1 MFAQTIPENPI
12 ELECATGTGPWSVRI
27 KAADGTS
34 ANSAVAIA
42 ETNGLTSHQW

>member
-1 MFAQTIPENPI
+1 MLAQTIPENPI
-12 ELECATGTGPWSVRI
+12 ELVRATGPWAVRI

-42 ETNGLTSHQW
+42 ETYCYYQ